1 MLKVDVEGKTKLPE
15 VHIGDA
21 IQLSKDGKKFNGM
34 IVQIGSSCSLLS
46 LDGVPSLLGKWD
58 PVTTN
63 DYFLNTSVYFDFYV
77 LKAYSPEN
85 LLSILAKEYDHIE
98 KLQSMT
104 IKITE
109 DED

>member
-1 MLKVDVEGKTKLPE
+1 MLKVDVEEKGLPE

-21 IQLSKDGKKFNGM
+21 IQLSKNGKKLNGM

-46 LDGVPSLLGKWD
+46 LDGVPSLFGEWS

-63 DYFLNTSVYFDFYV
+63 DNFLNTSVHFDFYV
-77 LKAYSPEN
+77 LKACSPEH
-85 LLSILAKEYDHIE
+85 LLSLLAEEYDSVE
-98 KLQSMT
+98 KLKSMA

>member
-1 MLKVDVEGKTKLPE
+1 
-15 VHIGDA
+15 
-21 IQLSKDGKKFNGM
+21 M

-46 LDGVPSLLGKWD
+46 LDGVPSLFGEWN

-63 DYFLNTSVYFDFYV
+63 NYFLDTSVYFDFCV
-77 LKAYSPEN
+77 LKAYSPKQ
-85 LLSILAKEYDHIE
+85 LLSILAKEYDHVE
-98 KLQSMT
+98 KLKSMT